1 MFRKML
7 QLFLATVLL
16 SSCGSS
22 EEPLEECQ
30 LLFGAPTANTGLG
43 ADDCTASCE
52 CGETPWTP
60 PSYSESDIT
69 RLEALV
75 LLNPPSLLEDDPY
88 ALPEAPELPEGFC
101 GVVVQ
106 PDGSSYNLESYTS
119 EEAAWS
125 AGATITHKGN
135 CGQCSSLKNLSVY
148 IRNPDLTDPV
158 RSCGVTGMLQGEEA
172 NIECLMEI
180 GFEEACAQIW
190 YFNTKHTREVCLDVC
205 MSALDAPHHQPDASL
220 NDCIQCDEDQSGPI
234 FKAVSGRTRRN
245 SGLPSGLCRPC
256 NSVYPAEHL
265 GY

>member
-1 MFRKML
+1 MKTGGAL
-7 QLFLATVLL
+7 QALT
-16 SSCGSS
+16 
-22 EEPLEECQ
+22 EEA
-30 LLFGAPTANTGLG
+30 GVGHADALG
-43 ADDCTASCE
+43 RGT
-52 CGETPWTP
+52 
-60 PSYSESDIT
+60 
-69 RLEALV
+69 
-75 LLNPPSLLEDDPY
+75 LLESGLSVEQIAPLVRVQVGGEPSGRAAGDDDVGRVG
-88 ALPEAPELPEGFC
+88 EAVC
-101 GVVVQ
+101 VVER
-106 PDGSSYNLESYTS
+106 PHPAPLT
-119 EEAAWS
+119 

-256 NSVYPAEHL
+256 DSVYPAEHL